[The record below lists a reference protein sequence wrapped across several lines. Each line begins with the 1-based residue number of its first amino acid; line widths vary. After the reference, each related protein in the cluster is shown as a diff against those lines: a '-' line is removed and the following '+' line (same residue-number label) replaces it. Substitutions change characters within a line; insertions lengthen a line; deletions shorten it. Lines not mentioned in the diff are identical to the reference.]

1 MAFFIFFSIVIVI
14 YSLVNYYIFSRGLQA
29 LPAGSALRAW
39 YIPVFWT
46 LATTYIAG
54 RFLERIWL
62 GPLSDALV
70 WTGSFWLGAMLY
82 FFLLVVLIDIFR
94 VVNHFI
100 PIIPAFA
107 RENFAHFKLWLLG
120 GSVLLVALILVAG
133 YINALNPRIK
143 TVEISIPKQ
152 ANGLESLNAV
162 VMSDIHL
169 GTIIGNGRLERIVS
183 KANGL
188 KPDIILLP
196 GDILDEDLE
205 PVIRQNA
212 GATLEQLSA
221 PLGVFGVMGNHEY
234 IGGPEPAYRYLS
246 EHGITMLRDSVVNI
260 NNSFFLVGREDLQK
274 GRFSGKD
281 RKTIDTLME
290 EVNKSLPVI
299 VLDHQPYHPEK
310 AAAAG
315 ADLMLSGHT
324 HNGQLWPLNF
334 ITDAM
339 FVIGYGLG
347 QVDGMQMYVSNGVGT
362 WGPPLRIG
370 NRPEIVH
377 LKIRFGE
384 N

>member
-14 YSLVNYYIFSRGLQA
+14 YSLVNYYIFTRGLQA

-46 LATTYIAG
+46 LAATYIAG

-107 RENFAHFKLWLLG
+107 RENFANFKLWLLG
-120 GSVLLVALILVAG
+120 GSVLLVALIVVAG
-133 YINALNPRIK
+133 YINALNPRIR

-162 VMSDIHL
+162 AMSDIHL
-169 GTIIGNGRLERIVS
+169 GTIIGNGRLERIVN
-183 KANGL
+183 KVNGL
-188 KPDIILLP
+188 NPDIILLP

-221 PLGVFGVMGNHEY
+221 PMGVFGVMGNHEY
-234 IGGPEPAYRYLS
+234 IGGAEPAYRYLT
-246 EHGITMLRDSVVNI
+246 EHGIKMLRDSVVKVND
-260 NNSFFLVGREDLQK
+260 SFFLVGREDIQK
-274 GRFSGKD
+274 GRFAGKE
-281 RKTIDTLME
+281 RLSIEELME
-290 EVNKSLPVI
+290 GVDKNLPVI

-334 ITDAM
+334 ITDGM

-370 NRPEIVH
+370 NRPEIVN
-377 LKIRFGE
+377 LKIRFVE

>member
-14 YSLVNYYIFSRGLQA
+14 YSLVNYYIFTRGLQA

-46 LATTYIAG
+46 LAATYIAG

-107 RENFAHFKLWLLG
+107 RENFANFKLWLLG
-120 GSVLLVALILVAG
+120 GSVLLVALIVVAG
-133 YINALNPRIK
+133 YINALNPRIR

-169 GTIIGNGRLERIVS
+169 GTIIGNGRLERIVN
-183 KANGL
+183 KVNGL
-188 KPDIILLP
+188 NPDIILLP

-221 PLGVFGVMGNHEY
+221 PMGVFGVMGNHEY
-234 IGGPEPAYRYLS
+234 IGGAEPAYRYLT
-246 EHGITMLRDSVVNI
+246 EHGIKMLRDSVVKVND
-260 NNSFFLVGREDLQK
+260 SFFLVGREDFQK
-274 GRFSGKD
+274 GRFAGKE
-281 RKTIDTLME
+281 RLSIEELME
-290 EVNKSLPVI
+290 GVDKNLPVI

-334 ITDAM
+334 ITDGM

-370 NRPEIVH
+370 NRPEIVN
-377 LKIRFGE
+377 LKIRFVE

>member
-1 MAFFIFFSIVIVI
+1 MAFFIFFSIVIVV

-29 LPAGSALRAW
+29 LPAGGALRAW

-46 LATTYIAG
+46 LAATYIAG
-54 RFLERIWL
+54 RFLERVWL
-62 GPLSDALV
+62 GPVSDALV

-94 VVNHFI
+94 LVNHFI

-107 RENFAHFKLWLLG
+107 RENFAQFKLYLLG
-120 GSVLLVALILVAG
+120 GSIVLVGLIVLAG

-143 TVEISIPKQ
+143 TVEIHIPKQ
-152 ANGLESLNAV
+152 ANGLQSLNAV
-162 VMSDIHL
+162 IMSDIHL

-183 KANGL
+183 KVNGL
-188 KPDIILLP
+188 NPDIILLP

-212 GATLEQLSA
+212 GATLKQLSA
-221 PLGVFGVMGNHEY
+221 PMGVFGVMGNHEY

-246 EHGITMLRDSVVNI
+246 EHGVKMLRDSVVII
-260 NNSFFLVGREDLQK
+260 NESFYLVGREDFQK
-274 GRFSGKD
+274 GRFAGKE
-281 RKTIDTLME
+281 RKDIETLME

-299 VLDHQPYHPEK
+299 VMDHQPFHPEK

-324 HNGQLWPLNF
+324 HNGQLWPLNY
-334 ITDAM
+334 IIDAM
-339 FVIGYGLG
+339 YVLGYGLG
-347 QVDGMQMYVSNGVGT
+347 EVEGMLMYVSNGVGT
-362 WGPPLRIG
+362 WGPPLRVG
-370 NRPEIVH
+370 NRPEIVN

-384 N
+384 K

>member
-1 MAFFIFFSIVIVI
+1 MAFFIFFSIVIII

-29 LPAGSALRAW
+29 LPAGSVLRAW

-46 LATTYIAG
+46 LAATYIAG
-54 RFLERIWL
+54 RFLERVWL
-62 GPLSDALV
+62 GPVSDALV

-82 FFLLVVLIDIFR
+82 FFLLVVLVDIFR

-107 RENFAHFKLWLLG
+107 RENFANFKLWLLG
-120 GSVLLVALILVAG
+120 GSVLLVALMLVAG

-143 TVEISIPKQ
+143 TVEINIPKH

-169 GTIIGNGRLERIVS
+169 GTMIGNGRLERIVN

-188 KPDIILLP
+188 NPDIILLP

-212 GATLEQLSA
+212 GATLKQLSA
-221 PLGVFGVMGNHEY
+221 PMGVFGVMGNHEY

-246 EHGITMLRDSVVNI
+246 EHGIIMLRDSLVNI
-260 NNSFFLVGREDLQK
+260 NNSFILVGREDFQK
-274 GRFSGKD
+274 GRFAGEERQS
-281 RKTIDTLME
+281 IEELME
-290 EVNKSLPVI
+290 GVDQNLPVI
-299 VLDHQPYHPEK
+299 VLDHQPFHPEM

-324 HNGQLWPLNF
+324 HNGQLWPLNY
-334 ITDAM
+334 IIDAM
-339 FVIGYGLG
+339 YVIGYGLG
-347 QVDGMQMYVSNGVGT
+347 QVDGMHMYVSNGVGT

-377 LKIRFGE
+377 LKIKFGK

>member
-14 YSLVNYYIFSRGLQA
+14 YSLVNYYIFTRGLQA

-46 LATTYIAG
+46 LAATYIAG

-62 GPLSDALV
+62 GSLSDALV

-107 RENFAHFKLWLLG
+107 RENFANFKLWLLG
-120 GSVLLVALILVAG
+120 GSVLLVALIVVAG
-133 YINALNPRIK
+133 YINALNPRIR

-169 GTIIGNGRLERIVS
+169 GTIIGNGRLERIVN
-183 KANGL
+183 KVNGL
-188 KPDIILLP
+188 NPDIILLP

-221 PLGVFGVMGNHEY
+221 PMGVFGVMGNHEY
-234 IGGPEPAYRYLS
+234 IGGAEPAYRYLT
-246 EHGITMLRDSVVNI
+246 EHGIKMLRDSVVKVND
-260 NNSFFLVGREDLQK
+260 SFFLVGREDFQK
-274 GRFSGKD
+274 GRFAGKE
-281 RKTIDTLME
+281 RLSIEELME
-290 EVNKSLPVI
+290 GVDKNLPVI

-334 ITDAM
+334 ITDGM

-370 NRPEIVH
+370 NRPEIVN
-377 LKIRFGE
+377 LKIRFVE

>member
-14 YSLVNYYIFSRGLQA
+14 YSLVNYYIFTRGLQA

-46 LATTYIAG
+46 LAATYIAG

-107 RENFAHFKLWLLG
+107 RENFANFKLWLLG
-120 GSVLLVALILVAG
+120 GSVLLVALIVVAG
-133 YINALNPRIK
+133 YINALNPRIR

-169 GTIIGNGRLERIVS
+169 GTIIGNGRLERIVN
-183 KANGL
+183 KVNGL
-188 KPDIILLP
+188 NPDIILLP

-221 PLGVFGVMGNHEY
+221 PMGVFGVMGNHEY
-234 IGGPEPAYRYLS
+234 IGGAEPAYRYLT
-246 EHGITMLRDSVVNI
+246 EHGIKMLRDSVVKVND
-260 NNSFFLVGREDLQK
+260 SFFLVGREDIQK
-274 GRFSGKD
+274 GRFAGKE
-281 RKTIDTLME
+281 RLSIEELME
-290 EVNKSLPVI
+290 GVDKNLPVI

-334 ITDAM
+334 ITDGM

-370 NRPEIVH
+370 NRPEIVN
-377 LKIRFGE
+377 LKIRFVE

>member
-14 YSLVNYYIFSRGLQA
+14 YSLVNYYIFTRGLQA

-46 LATTYIAG
+46 LAATYIAG

-107 RENFAHFKLWLLG
+107 RENFANFKLWLLG
-120 GSVLLVALILVAG
+120 GSVLLVALIVVAG
-133 YINALNPRIK
+133 YINALNPRIR

-169 GTIIGNGRLERIVS
+169 GTIIGNGRLERIVN
-183 KANGL
+183 KVNGL
-188 KPDIILLP
+188 NPDIILLP

-221 PLGVFGVMGNHEY
+221 PMGVFGVMGNHEY
-234 IGGPEPAYRYLS
+234 IGGAEPAYRYLT
-246 EHGITMLRDSVVNI
+246 EHGIKMLRDSVVKVND
-260 NNSFFLVGREDLQK
+260 SFFLVGREDFQK
-274 GRFSGKD
+274 GRFAGKE
-281 RKTIDTLME
+281 RLSIEELME
-290 EVNKSLPVI
+290 GVDKNLPVI
-299 VLDHQPYHPEK
+299 VLDHQPYHPEM

-334 ITDAM
+334 ITDGM

-370 NRPEIVH
+370 NRPEIVN
-377 LKIRFGE
+377 LKIRFVE